1 MAVRRD
7 WYCEDVL
14 SGKMDVKKIWED
26 DRVMVFY
33 HPDPAAEHHAV
44 VIPKKHIPSLMDPA
58 ILDGEILTSMMVA
71 VQKAA
76 IEMGIDKTGFFLESN
91 AIDPGVTPHV
101 HWHIKSFESK
111 K

>member
-1 MAVRRD
+1 MRRD

-14 SGKMDVKKIWED
+14 SGKLEVKKIWED
-26 DRVMVFY
+26 ENVLVFY
-33 HPDPAAEHHAV
+33 HPEPAAERHAV
-44 VIPKKHIPSLMDPA
+44 AIPKKHIPSLMDPA
-58 ILDGEILTSMMVA
+58 IVDGDILSSMMTA

-111 K
+111 R